1 MANKGDGSRPSVFP
15 LDRGSG
21 EPSAP
26 VGLMAPTNG
35 VIARVA
41 KGKTLAAP
49 EEGAR
54 IGQTF
59 VRGNGSQHH
68 DHGGQL
74 AMPFWVIAVLS
85 VVGVLAIVWG
95 MYLLARRRL

>member
-1 MANKGDGSRPSVFP
+1 
-15 LDRGSG
+15 
-21 EPSAP
+21 
-26 VGLMAPTNG
+26 MAPTNG
-35 VIARVA
+35 VIDRVA

-54 IGQTF
+54 IGQIL
-59 VRGNGSQHH
+59 VRGNGSEHH

-95 MYLLARRRL
+95 MYLLARRWL